1 MGIESPI
8 IGLMITIPWYMGQN
22 GKLDPSTY
30 CISMFSVN
38 VFHQSGKPWHS
49 QTKDASHHQDDIPF
63 LVGDPNL
70 YKPSFATGILGGG

>member
-1 MGIESPI
+1 MGVYHMCQGLNSLYWGMVIQPLIGNQYNLYIMGIMGIESPI

-38 VFHQSGKPWHS
+38 VFHQSGKP
-49 QTKDASHHQDDIPF
+49 
-63 LVGDPNL
+63 
-70 YKPSFATGILGGG
+70 